1 MMEQETIEPETIQPE
16 EPDENIIDYNSFN
29 FNYYIESERI
39 VLKLES
45 INENPKILYR
55 NNFNLQELREIDKY
69 FKMAENIEG
78 IPELL
83 KDIINERITIQK
95 INENEIKLIIPYLKS
110 KMEIPLKKYNNNNN
124 EFYNSL
130 SDEMKKIIDNDNII
144 LGIDLGTTYSAASVM
159 IDDKIIMI
167 ENSLGLRTTPSFVSF
182 FGPYEICVG
191 ELAKLRP
198 SNEGNIIY
206 NSKRLLGKT
215 LKDIQKDQKLLDSLN
230 FKITED
236 KKLDK
241 LKIAIDFKNYKNNEN
256 NENKENNEKN
266 IIIENNIKDQEEY
279 YPEQISSMILKKI
292 VQDSE
297 YFLSKKLG
305 KEIKIKRAVITVPAY
320 FNQKQREATIQA
332 AEIINLKVER
342 TINEPTAAS
351 LAYGYK
357 TIENEQKLIV
367 VIDFGGGTL
376 DITLLKFIKNK
387 SGIYCDI
394 KYSYGDS
401 NFGGEDFDYIL
412 IKKCLNVNDFKKNTP
427 FNIRLKRACEAAK
440 IKLSSNDETN
450 IFLEEYMTDRNINFN
465 LTRKDFESYCSDCFR
480 KFKEKLNDFLENC
493 DENRKNIKEVIL
505 IGGSTLIPK
514 IKRIIK
520 EVFSKS
526 EIRTNLNPNEA
537 VARGASILGGILLK
551 LPNVSNL
558 NLLDVTNLSLGVN
571 VIENKMS
578 TLIKR
583 STPFPYEHSLIYQTV
598 KDNQTVA
605 LVEVFEGEN
614 KDTKENT
621 FLGQFRIKNLPK
633 KKAKEAKIKINFDI
647 NENSIL
653 TVTAYDLE
661 NQSNHEKLEIKKPNG
676 LSDIIDD
683 LKKENDKIKIIDI
696 EDYNEV
702 KDKILEL
709 EEKVYNSSD
718 INEKDSIK
726 AEIIKKFGEFIKK
739 ILIDIHKETLIFS
752 YIKYYFIKV
761 SKDYNNTQIEDKQND
776 FETVLDKI
784 LKEIQYYKPELIC
797 ELIESFVDFK
807 QIYSI
812 CLFQLIN
819 NYYEK
824 FRQDFYK
831 VEALLKKGTD
841 DGKILALMD
850 LSKLKDII
858 GIILKFY
865 QRLDNEVKNFMK
877 HIKDSIQDFELKI
890 EVKEYLIN
898 YELKKINHNKKE
910 ELDKLKKLVEKYA
923 KCGSAEIKDLKKLIT
938 INIKVNQ
945 QDKDIIDKNEKEQ
958 IFLYIF
964 EKMPQDSS
972 KKFFY
977 FLEQYNPN
985 EEEYNYTVVNNFI
998 YEKREEQNESLV
1010 KLVTDFNKLYEK
1022 EKNGI
1027 NGNLKKVYGSII
1039 RYLNYLRN
1047 KKPKEPLFND
1057 IK

>member
-357 TIENEQKLIV
+357 TIENEQKLIA

-376 DITLLKFIKNK
+376 DITLLKFIKNND
-387 SGIYCDI
+387 GIYYI
-394 KYSYGDS
+394 HM
-401 NFGGEDFDYIL
+401 EIL
-412 IKKCLNVNDFKKNTP
+412 I
-427 FNIRLKRACEAAK
+427 
-440 IKLSSNDETN
+440 
-450 IFLEEYMTDRNINFN
+450 
-465 LTRKDFESYCSDCFR
+465 
-480 KFKEKLNDFLENC
+480 
-493 DENRKNIKEVIL
+493 
-505 IGGSTLIPK
+505 
-514 IKRIIK
+514 
-520 EVFSKS
+520 
-526 EIRTNLNPNEA
+526 
-537 VARGASILGGILLK
+537 
-551 LPNVSNL
+551 
-558 NLLDVTNLSLGVN
+558 
-571 VIENKMS
+571 
-578 TLIKR
+578 
-583 STPFPYEHSLIYQTV
+583 
-598 KDNQTVA
+598 
-605 LVEVFEGEN
+605 
-614 KDTKENT
+614 
-621 FLGQFRIKNLPK
+621 
-633 KKAKEAKIKINFDI
+633 
-647 NENSIL
+647 
-653 TVTAYDLE
+653 
-661 NQSNHEKLEIKKPNG
+661 
-676 LSDIIDD
+676 
-683 LKKENDKIKIIDI
+683 
-696 EDYNEV
+696 
-702 KDKILEL
+702 L
-709 EEKVYNSSD
+709 EEK
-718 INEKDSIK
+718 
-726 AEIIKKFGEFIKK
+726 
-739 ILIDIHKETLIFS
+739 ILIIF
-752 YIKYYFIKV
+752 
-761 SKDYNNTQIEDKQND
+761 
-776 FETVLDKI
+776 
-784 LKEIQYYKPELIC
+784 
-797 ELIESFVDFK
+797 
-807 QIYSI
+807 
-812 CLFQLIN
+812 
-819 NYYEK
+819 
-824 FRQDFYK
+824 
-831 VEALLKKGTD
+831 
-841 DGKILALMD
+841 
-850 LSKLKDII
+850 
-858 GIILKFY
+858 
-865 QRLDNEVKNFMK
+865 
-877 HIKDSIQDFELKI
+877 
-890 EVKEYLIN
+890 
-898 YELKKINHNKKE
+898 
-910 ELDKLKKLVEKYA
+910 
-923 KCGSAEIKDLKKLIT
+923 
-938 INIKVNQ
+938 
-945 QDKDIIDKNEKEQ
+945 
-958 IFLYIF
+958 
-964 EKMPQDSS
+964 
-972 KKFFY
+972 
-977 FLEQYNPN
+977 
-985 EEEYNYTVVNNFI
+985 
-998 YEKREEQNESLV
+998 
-1010 KLVTDFNKLYEK
+1010 
-1022 EKNGI
+1022 
-1027 NGNLKKVYGSII
+1027 
-1039 RYLNYLRN
+1039 
-1047 KKPKEPLFND
+1047 
-1057 IK
+1057 